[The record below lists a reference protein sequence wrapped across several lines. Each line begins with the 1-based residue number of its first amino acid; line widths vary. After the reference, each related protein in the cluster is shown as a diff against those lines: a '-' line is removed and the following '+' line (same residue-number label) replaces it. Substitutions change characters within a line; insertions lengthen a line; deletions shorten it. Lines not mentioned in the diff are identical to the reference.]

1 MKNKLFIAFAVV
13 TALIF
18 VSCGNSGKENQEIDL
33 TAPEGMMY
41 LNISKTGM
49 NLHVLCPDSTK
60 GSLDTVMQSYGTFE
74 LKVGKDF
81 QISILEGEGDIKT
94 LKSDI
99 ANNDVNQFK
108 RFVVDEPT
116 TLVWESAIA
125 ENPEFHFYT
134 IQKVGNRSYVIEDIK
149 GEPFTQA
156 SIDNMLK
163 SAKSLKEFIV
173 AGKSES

>member
-1 MKNKLFIAFAVV
+1 MKKIFICSIFALG
-13 TALIF
+13 AMF
-18 VSCGNSGKENQEIDL
+18 FNSCGNSGKETAAVDL
-33 TAPEGMMY
+33 NAPEGMRY

-49 NLHVLCPDSTK
+49 NLYVLCPDSTK
-60 GSLDTVMQSYGTFE
+60 GQLDTVMQSYGTFE
-74 LKVGKDF
+74 LKMGKDF

-94 LKSDI
+94 VKSDI

-108 RFVVDEPT
+108 RFLVDEAN

-156 SIDNMLK
+156 ATEAMLNA
-163 SAKSLKEFIV
+163 AKNLREFVVEGKKE
-173 AGKSES
+173 S